1 MSYSKLKSLV
11 ANVEA
16 IATAMKVRI
25 DDRQATDEEKEVLSR
40 YSGFGGIKDVLNIGT
55 EHTVSD
61 DVAEPIRKLQD
72 LIGAYPYYDDAM
84 RQAVINSIKSSVLTA
99 FYTPKFLVDAVTRQ
113 IHATF
118 KDNCLQMSTFLE
130 PSAGIGG
137 FLPVSM
143 PGTRSY
149 AFEKDCLTGLILS
162 LLYDEATTVTAGF
175 ETIADQHL
183 EHESFDVI
191 ASNIPF
197 GNFRVFDA
205 EMWKKGGM
213 YEQSAKTIHNYFF
226 VKAMELLNEG
236 GLLAFVA
243 PRGIA
248 DTPGNKFVREYLVN
262 HADLITALRLPD
274 TLFMQT
280 SDLLIFQKHSRKAT
294 LSLREKM
301 FLQVSKEKVDTAG
314 TMTDYANK
322 IFTLPKTALATDSR
336 IALNQFGKYVRKY
349 QWLGDGNA
357 MSQYLSALLKYDFDR
372 YFRKALFA
380 NHGQDNT
387 PVQMSL
393 RRAADGQRHTCLHGG
408 HGNMDEE
415 RRNGRFRGAGR
426 YASVS

>member
-1 MSYSKLKSLV
+1 
-11 ANVEA
+11 
-16 IATAMKVRI
+16 
-25 DDRQATDEEKEVLSR
+25 
-40 YSGFGGIKDVLNIGT
+40 
-55 EHTVSD
+55 
-61 DVAEPIRKLQD
+61 
-72 LIGAYPYYDDAM
+72 
-84 RQAVINSIKSSVLTA
+84 
-99 FYTPKFLVDAVTRQ
+99 
-113 IHATF
+113 
-118 KDNCLQMSTFLE
+118 
-130 PSAGIGG
+130 
-137 FLPVSM
+137 
-143 PGTRSY
+143 
-149 AFEKDCLTGLILS
+149 
-162 LLYDEATTVTAGF
+162 
-175 ETIADQHL
+175 
-183 EHESFDVI
+183 
-191 ASNIPF
+191 
-197 GNFRVFDA
+197 
-205 EMWKKGGM
+205 
-213 YEQSAKTIHNYFF
+213 
-226 VKAMELLNEG
+226 MELLNEG

-280 SDLLIFQKHSRKAT
+280 SGIEVGSDLLIFQKHSRKAT

-387 PVQMSL
+387 PCRCLFSAS
-393 RRAADGQRHTCLHGG
+393 RRRSKAYVPTRRTWKHG
-408 HGNMDEE
+408 
-415 RRNGRFRGAGR
+415 
-426 YASVS
+426 